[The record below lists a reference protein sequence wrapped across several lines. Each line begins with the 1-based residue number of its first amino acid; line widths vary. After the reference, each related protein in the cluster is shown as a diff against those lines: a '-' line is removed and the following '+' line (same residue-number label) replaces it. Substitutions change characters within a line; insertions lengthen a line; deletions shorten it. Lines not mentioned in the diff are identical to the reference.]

1 MSLARRRSAPRR
13 ADKPAVRWIDAGRS
27 PSETERLS
35 GRRSGGS
42 TKGCPMPRPSRLLVP
57 LLLVLGLVLTSA
69 PPTSA
74 APLRQVYVKTV
85 RIGDKPVR
93 FVLAVDGVRAYV
105 QMKFRRDGRW
115 RTVASDRTDCN
126 YRAGSYDPGIQVQR
140 A

>member
-1 MSLARRRSAPRR
+1 
-13 ADKPAVRWIDAGRS
+13 
-27 PSETERLS
+27 
-35 GRRSGGS
+35 
-42 TKGCPMPRPSRLLVP
+42 MPRLSRLLVP
-57 LLLVLGLVLTSA
+57 LLLVLGLVLTTA
-69 PPTSA
+69 PSTSA

-140 A
+140 ADRQVLVTWANPGDYVVAEYGGFSVRRRTIEMWGSDGGCTDAG

>member
-1 MSLARRRSAPRR
+1 
-13 ADKPAVRWIDAGRS
+13 
-27 PSETERLS
+27 
-35 GRRSGGS
+35 
-42 TKGCPMPRPSRLLVP
+42 MPRLSRLLVP

-140 A
+140 ADRQVLVTWANPGDYVVAEYGGFSVRRRTIEMWGSDGGCTDAG